1 LPAEE
6 QKMKKSIISKFA
18 VFSLLAAIIAFSV
31 SDSLRAALFEQSDI
45 SAGEQGRLILERRQ
59 GDDSFARF
67 DRVLLVNGSDTIE
80 VFASEGRAIEQVFEE
95 DLDLDGSKEILIQ
108 MDLGGSGGFK
118 EFALLQ
124 NIDGNYTPIWEES
137 GFCAGNAIVEDRE
150 GSGRPNLYI
159 EYADTE
165 VTPVREKT
173 AVFTL
178 ENGELKRVE

>member
-1 LPAEE
+1 
-6 QKMKKSIISKFA
+6 MKKFIISVLIVLLSGINAGYAQPSERSIIAEMPHGKLVLERTA
-18 VFSLLAAIIAFSV
+18 IPDGLAFNDRIT
-31 SDSLRAALFEQSDI
+31 L
-45 SAGEQGRLILERRQ
+45 EQGDE
-59 GDDSFARF
+59 
-67 DRVLLVNGSDTIE
+67 VIE
-80 VFASEGRAIEQVFEE
+80 VFESEGRAIQQVLHE
-95 DLDLDGSKEILIQ
+95 DLDGDGIGELLIQ